1 MSPVKIVGI
10 VLIVLGAVG
19 LATGG
24 FSFTK
29 ETHQAKLGPL
39 QLSVQEKENV
49 NIPTWLGLAG
59 IALGVVLL
67 VIPGK
72 K

>member
-1 MSPVKIVGI
+1 MILKILGV
-10 VLIVLGAVG
+10 VLLVAGVLV
-19 LATGG
+19 LVYHG
-24 FSFTK
+24 FSIPK
-29 ETHQAKLGPL
+29 QHQAKLGPL
-39 QLSVQEKENV
+39 ELSVQEKENV